1 MERLTFDKKPT
12 VMPFGNKV
20 IVPIGTTETVQ
31 LDEEGRDVK
40 MFEADVV
47 YLVDKPVT
55 RQNII
60 ETAVNAE
67 FTQEEQKYIVVNM
80 AKKSDSLV
88 KRYNE
93 FIEKVTEEVEEEGY
107 TD

>member
-1 MERLTFDKKPT
+1 MERLVFESKPV

-20 IVPIGTTETVQ
+20 IVPIGTTENIV
-31 LDEEGRDVK
+31 LNEDGEEVK
-40 MFEADVV
+40 IYEADVV

-60 ETAVNAE
+60 QTAIDAE
-67 FTQEEQKYIVVNM
+67 FTADEQKYVMANM
-80 AKKSDSLV
+80 TKKSDALV
-88 KRYNE
+88 KRYND
-93 FIEKVTEEVEEEGY
+93 FIEIVTKEVEQDGY

>member
-20 IVPIGTTETVQ
+20 IVPIGTTEIIQ
-31 LDEEGRDVK
+31 LDDEGREVK

-67 FTQEEQKYIVVNM
+67 FTEEEQKYIVVNM
-80 AKKSDSLV
+80 AKKIDPLV
-88 KRYNE
+88 KKYNE
-93 FIEKVTEEVEEEGY
+93 FIEKVTSEVDAEGY
-107 TD
+107 ID

>member
-20 IVPIGTTETVQ
+20 IVPIGTTETIQ
-31 LDEEGRDVK
+31 LDDEGREVK

-55 RQNII
+55 RHNII

-67 FTQEEQKYIVVNM
+67 FTEEEQKYIVVNI
-80 AKKSDSLV
+80 AKKIDPLV
-88 KRYNE
+88 KKFNE
-93 FIEKVTEEVEEEGY
+93 LIEKVTSEVEAEGY
-107 TD
+107 ID

>member
-31 LDEEGRDVK
+31 LDDEGREVK

-67 FTQEEQKYIVVNM
+67 FTEEEQKYVMVNM
-80 AKKSDSLV
+80 AKKTDALV
-88 KRYNE
+88 KKYNE
-93 FIEKVTEEVEEEGY
+93 FIEKITEEVEEEGY
-107 TD
+107 AD